1 MRALLMLGF
10 WAVMTPLA
18 ALVAVPWT
26 LASGSAGFMYR
37 IAMWIVRAGLRLAGV
52 RIETAGRETLDPSR
66 TYLFMSNHVSNLDPP
81 LLIPLIPR
89 RTSVLVKK
97 ELFRI
102 PVLGRCMRLAS
113 LVEVDRTDRDAA
125 VASVRSAAEVMR
137 RQGLN
142 MTVFP
147 EGTRSRDGRLLPF
160 KKGPFHLAQ
169 EVGAPVVPVTIL
181 GSELLWPKG
190 QGLPRPGT
198 TKVIF
203 HEPVDPSRF
212 SDRDALIAEVR
223 CRVASALPPERRGYP
238 SANVSG

>member
-18 ALVAVPWT
+18 ALVTVPWT
-26 LASGSAGFMYR
+26 LASGDAGLMYR
-37 IAMWIVRAGLRLAGV
+37 VAMWIVRSGLRLAGV
-52 RIETAGRETLDPSR
+52 RIETQGREKLDPAR

-113 LVEVDRTDRDAA
+113 LVEVDRSDRDAA
-125 VASVRSAAEVMR
+125 VASVRAAAEVMR

-147 EGTRSRDGRLLPF
+147 EGTHSRDGRLLPF

-169 EVGAPVVPVTIL
+169 ETGALLVPVTIL
-181 GSELLWPKG
+181 GTEQLWPKG
-190 QGLPRPGT
+190 KRWPRPGT

-203 HEPVDPSRF
+203 HDPVDSSRF
-212 SDRDALIAEVR
+212 PDREALIAEVR
-223 CRVASALPPERRGYP
+223 SRIAGALPAERRGEAP
-238 SANVSG
+238 ANVAG